1 MRMTDRLKTLA
12 SELAEK
18 DLPSLAASRQGK
30 TLDAA
35 GWHINLS
42 RQYLNETAESALS
55 DFAVSTDMSGAI
67 ARLFAGEHVN
77 SSEDRPAMHWALRL
91 PPGKGEGLSAEISA
105 SLEPVFKFA
114 DDVRNGDKL
123 PGLKTILHVGIG
135 GSDLGPRLLYDAFA
149 HTFGAE
155 IEVRFV
161 SNIDPLD
168 LSRALE
174 GIDPATT
181 LVTGISKSFSTEE
194 TKYNLDRVRDWLK
207 AGIGDQ
213 WPHHLAIVTAN
224 PDKAN
229 AWLGIESDQ
238 LFGMADSI
246 GGRFSLWSAGS
257 LSCVIAFGSE
267 WFRSVLA
274 GAHAM
279 DEHFRTA
286 DLSENVP
293 LQLALID
300 YWNMTIRDTASEMVL
315 AYSNAL
321 RLMPAYLQQL
331 LLESNGKLVS
341 PDGKPVSGR
350 TIIGHWG
357 GEGTIGQH
365 SYHQWLHQGSSDIAA
380 EFIIATTPEAD
391 ELGSKALVAHALAQA
406 EVLSNGYQYDDVLTT
421 EPGVDPAIACQK
433 VIPGGKPSMIFACR
447 DFGPEAF
454 GALIAMYEHRVYAG
468 GVLWGINSF
477 DQWGVERGKVQ
488 AGRIKSA
495 LLEGGDNPDPV
506 TNAMVD
512 FFR

>member
-1 MRMTDRLKTLA
+1 MKDRLESLSA
-12 SELAEK
+12 SLSNEGLS
-18 DLPSLAASRQGK
+18 SLANARK
-30 TLDAA
+30 DKVLTAA
-35 GWHINLS
+35 GWHINLA
-42 RQYLNETAESALS
+42 RQYLNDDAETALAHLASQANVK
-55 DFAVSTDMSGAI
+55 DAI
-67 ARLFAGEHVN
+67 ANLFAGAHVN

-91 PPGKGEGLSAEISA
+91 PEGTGSGLAAEISA
-105 SLEPVFKFA
+105 SLAPVFAFA
-114 DDVRNGDKL
+114 DAVRAGEKL

-135 GSDLGPRLLYDAFA
+135 GSDLGPRLIYDAFA
-149 HTFGAE
+149 PTYGDA
-155 IEVRFV
+155 IQVRFV

-168 LSRALE
+168 LDRALE

-194 TKYNLDRVRDWLK
+194 TKYNLDRARDWLK
-207 AGIGDQ
+207 AGLGDQ
-213 WPHHLAIVTAN
+213 WPYHLAIVTAN

-257 LSCVIAFGSE
+257 LSCVIAFGSD
-267 WFRSVLA
+267 WFRALLS
-274 GAHAM
+274 GAHTM

-286 DLSENVP
+286 SLADNVP

-300 YWNMTIRDTASEMVL
+300 YWNMSVRGIASEMVL

-321 RLMPAYLQQL
+321 RLLPAYLQQL

-341 PDGKPVSGR
+341 PTGEAVSGP

-380 EFIIATTPEAD
+380 EFIITLKDGAD
-391 ELGSKALVAHALAQA
+391 EVGSKGLVAHALAQA
-406 EVLSNGYQYDDVLTT
+406 EVLANGYHYEDVLAT
-421 EPGVDPAIACQK
+421 EPGIDPVIARQK
-433 VIPGGKPSMIFACR
+433 VIPGGKPSMIFGCKA
-447 DFGPEAF
+447 FGPEAV
-454 GALIAMYEHRVYAG
+454 GALIAMYEHRVYMG

-488 AGRIKSA
+488 AGQIKTA
-495 LLEGGDNPDPV
+495 LLEGGSSPDPV
-506 TNAMVD
+506 TD
-512 FFR
+512 SLISFFR